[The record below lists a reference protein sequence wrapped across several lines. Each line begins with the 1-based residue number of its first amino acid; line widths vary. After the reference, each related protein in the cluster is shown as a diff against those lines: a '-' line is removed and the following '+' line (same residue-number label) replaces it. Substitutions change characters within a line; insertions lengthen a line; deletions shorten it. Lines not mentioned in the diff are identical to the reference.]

1 MLQKRCKVTAFFF
14 TAKLFNLF
22 FNKKNFQTSASSAA
36 ATAPASP
43 SGTSQAAPSHNI
55 YKGRNTANI
64 ENGSAVGVMKPAA
77 TSNATMAW
85 RR

>member
-22 FNKKNFQTSASSAA
+22 FNKKTFRHLHPPQLPQHRHPPQ
-36 ATAPASP
+36 APARP
-43 SGTSQAAPSHNI
+43 PLPTI

-77 TSNATMAW
+77 TSNTTMAW